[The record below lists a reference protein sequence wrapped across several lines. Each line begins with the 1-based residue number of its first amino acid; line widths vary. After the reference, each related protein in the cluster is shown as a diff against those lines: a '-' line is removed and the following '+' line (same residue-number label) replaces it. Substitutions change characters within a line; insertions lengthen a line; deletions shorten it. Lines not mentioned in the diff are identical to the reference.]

1 MIMKMN
7 NYMLALA
14 GMAAAMAGCNK
25 TVTVTEDVKPSEP
38 SKYITVAT
46 EIGTRVTTN
55 ENGEESFSEG
65 DVISIYAWTET
76 PPAVPAAEGRVV
88 NNSLNTLKGGAWGA
102 EPQMLWKNPV
112 DPHYFIGIYPATT
125 DAVAD
130 LQAGDYSID
139 VTDQTGSD
147 LLVATRPEGV
157 RSNENPV
164 VLEFKHVMAKLIVK
178 LSYRNQWHGTP
189 NVETV
194 TVPGAATK
202 AKVNYYTR
210 AVTAEAGTPD
220 LSIPLP
226 MVKKNEQYE
235 SVIIPQA
242 GLRTIIVRI
251 DGKNYKYTHSS
262 DIILEGGKYTTAN
275 LLVGRDEITLGDITI
290 KDWEEG
296 TEITGGEAMSD

>member
-1 MIMKMN
+1 M
-7 NYMLALA
+7 ALA
-14 GMAAAMAGCNK
+14 AAGCNK
-25 TVTVTEDVKPSEP
+25 AVNVTDGEKPAEP

-88 NNSLNTLKGGAWGA
+88 NNSLNTLKGGAWSA

-125 DAVAD
+125 EPVAD
-130 LQAGDYSID
+130 LQEGDYSID
-139 VTDQTGSD
+139 VSDQTGSD

-164 VLEFKHVMAKLIVK
+164 VLEFKHVMAKLIVN
-178 LSYRNQWHGTP
+178 LTYRNQWHGTP
-189 NVETV
+189 NVENV
-194 TVPGAATK
+194 MIMGAATT

-210 AVTAEAGTPD
+210 VVTPETGTPD
-220 LSIPLP
+220 DVGMPLP

-242 GLRTIIVRI
+242 SLRTIIVRI

-275 LLVGRDEITLGDITI
+275 LLVGRDEVILGDITI